1 MLATYGNVIGKTKD
15 RRGAKVAKDR
25 LTVGLTWNAT
35 GTNYWKLVF
44 IGKAKRPR
52 CFGRLRKLENIG
64 GLYYHNNKVN
74 KAWMRQDVRWDYNKK
89 FNR

>member
-15 RRGAKVAKDR
+15 RRGAKAASKDR

-35 GTNYWKLVF
+35 GTDYWKQVF

-52 CFGRLRKLENIG
+52 CFGRLWNPENIG
-64 GLYYHNNKVN
+64 GLYYHNNK
-74 KAWMRQDVRWDYNKK
+74 AWMRQDVWWDYNRKI
-89 FNR
+89 NR